1 MKFFEPNEKRTT
13 VSVYIFLVA
22 LFCVFCVIVG
32 INIHIVPVI
41 LGYIMNI
48 IRPIIYGLILA
59 FVLNPLVKFTEEKL
73 LRKRKEKR
81 LGFKRVLSVIIVY
94 AAILSLVAL
103 FFVTAIPDI
112 AENYGSFMLLFSDS
126 VEIFQGKVAEVFKL
140 LPGADSTYAYYN
152 IIPDLRKSV
161 SDNVFSDTLRNVG
174 GFEVISKSA
183 AQNEVKE
190 LFGQLTESLKN
201 WITDSL
207 PSVFSSAVS
216 IITGAKNILLAIVL
230 SIYFLIG
237 EDFLIGYISKIA
249 SAWLPSGAYK
259 RLSWIF
265 DKGKQIFRDYIIVRG
280 LDCISVGILT
290 YTCLSIF
297 RTPYASFLSAIIG
310 FASFFPFIG
319 PIVGILIG
327 SLIIT
332 IVNFKYIIIFLAVAV
347 GITILDSRYIEPL
360 LSAGKQ
366 DTLSAFWVFTSII
379 VMGGFFGLVGILIG
393 IPLFAFIYA
402 IIKELAEE
410 RLKKKSL
417 PDNTF
422 DWFVTAPVPVTENPE
437 EQLEDV
443 QDIKEYF
450 TEKQAD
456 DEEDYQKMKESLNKA
471 YSSAKGFIEKF
482 KKKK

>member
-22 LFCVFCVIVG
+22 LFCVFCVILG
-32 INIHIVPVI
+32 MYIHVI
-41 LGYIMNI
+41 PTLLGYVMSI

-59 FVLNPLVKFTEEKL
+59 FVLNPLVKLTEEKL

-94 AAILSLVAL
+94 AAILALVAL
-103 FFVTAIPDI
+103 FFVTIIPDI
-112 AENYGSFMLLFSDS
+112 AENYGDFMLLFSDS
-126 VEIFQGKVAEVFKL
+126 VEIFQGKVAEIFKL
-140 LPGADSTYAYYN
+140 IPGTDSTYAYYN
-152 IIPDLRKSV
+152 IIPDLRKTV

-183 AQNEVKE
+183 AQSEVKE
-190 LFGQLTESLKN
+190 LFGQLTNSLKN
-201 WITDSL
+201 WVTDSL

-216 IITGAKNILLAIVL
+216 IITGAKNLLLAIVL

-237 EDFLIGYISKIA
+237 EEYLIGYISKI
-249 SAWLPSGAYK
+249 SKAWLPNGLYN
-259 RLSWIF
+259 RLSWVF

-297 RTPYASFLSAIIG
+297 RTPYASFLSTIIG
-310 FASFFPFIG
+310 FSSFFPFIG
-319 PIVGILIG
+319 PIVGILLG
-327 SLIIT
+327 ALIIT
-332 IVNFKYIIIFLAVAV
+332 IVSFKYIIIFLAVAV

-379 VMGGFFGLVGILIG
+379 VMGGLFGLVGILIG

-410 RLKKKSL
+410 RLKKK
-417 PDNTF
+417 T
-422 DWFVTAPVPVTENPE
+422 
-437 EQLEDV
+437 
-443 QDIKEYF
+443 K
-450 TEKQAD
+450 
-456 DEEDYQKMKESLNKA
+456 
-471 YSSAKGFIEKF
+471 
-482 KKKK
+482 